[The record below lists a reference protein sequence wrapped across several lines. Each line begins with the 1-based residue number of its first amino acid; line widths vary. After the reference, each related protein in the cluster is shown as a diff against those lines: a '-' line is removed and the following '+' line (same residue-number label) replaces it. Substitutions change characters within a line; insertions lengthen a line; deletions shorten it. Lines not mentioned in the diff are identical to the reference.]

1 MLLIGIYEPNV
12 LLNFTLEPTFSTTS
26 LQIISTYLERSEN
39 LAWPQNAMN
48 QVRGPSKKLAAAKEV
63 EVQLDRNYHTPLG
76 DNSILF

>member
-12 LLNFTLEPTFSTTS
+12 LLNPTLEPTFSTIS
-26 LQIISTYLERSEN
+26 LQIITTYLERFKN

-63 EVQLDRNYHTPLG
+63 EVQLDRNYRTPLG

>member
-12 LLNFTLEPTFSTTS
+12 LLNPTLEPTFSTIS
-26 LQIISTYLERSEN
+26 LQISTTNLDRSKN

-48 QVRGPSKKLAAAKEV
+48 QVQGPSKKLAATKDA
-63 EVQLDRNYHTPLG
+63 EVQLDRNYRTPLV